1 MVIDLNIFV
10 SAVQNREWASGE
22 SEHFIAEVQ
31 YGFDAGSDRELNLKA
46 GQTIRLAPSK
56 FQPQNLRG
64 WALASDGS
72 RIGLVPLNYI
82 KVLGKRSRT
91 GNFSALNK
99 GFGKT
104 EEKLHPERPEPHS
117 RPRVRFDLNPRPA
130 SSTSEADTSSCKG
143 EPTGILVRND
153 NVPNSAEETDA

>member
-1 MVIDLNIFV
+1 MVFNYGYNFP
-10 SAVQNREWASGE
+10 VQNREWASGE
-22 SEHFIAEVQ
+22 SEHFVAEVQ
-31 YGFDAGSDRELNLKA
+31 YGFDAGSDKELNLKP

-82 KVLGKRSRT
+82 KVLGKRSCT
-91 GNFSALNK
+91 GNFTALNK

-104 EEKLHPERPEPHS
+104 EDKSHPEPHS

-130 SSTSEADTSSCKG
+130 SSTTETDSSSCKG

-153 NVPNSAEETDA
+153 NVQNSTEETDA

>member
-1 MVIDLNIFV
+1 MYLTKMLIFP
-10 SAVQNREWASGE
+10 VQNREWASGE
-22 SEHFIAEVQ
+22 SEHFVAEVQ
-31 YGFDAGSDRELNLKA
+31 YGFDAGSDKELNIMP
-46 GQTIRLAPSK
+46 GQTIRLAPAK
-56 FQPQNLRG
+56 LQPQNLRG

-82 KVLGKRSRT
+82 KVLGKRSCT
-91 GNFSALNK
+91 GITTLNK

-104 EEKLHPERPEPHS
+104 DEKSYPEPHS

-130 SSTSEADTSSCKG
+130 SSTYETDSANCKA

-153 NVPNSAEETDA
+153 NMHTSAEETDA